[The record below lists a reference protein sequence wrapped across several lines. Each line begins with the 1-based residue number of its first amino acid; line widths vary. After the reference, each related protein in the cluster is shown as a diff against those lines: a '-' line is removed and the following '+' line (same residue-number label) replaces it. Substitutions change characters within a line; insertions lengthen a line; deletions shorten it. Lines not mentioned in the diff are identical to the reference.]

1 MAVARQGRAGVMR
14 AAGLAAALIAAMTTF
29 GLAAQPLPALQE
41 FYFDTDP
48 AAVPMVVVPA
58 DLMAP
63 LLFSWAT
70 VSSRLSAAPA
80 LSSVPLLVSVTWLS
94 PRMRNASDAME
105 VICPVLLTERIALAL
120 LLALAGLAIYYYNR
134 LVFNRARVAEAWSGI
149 DVQLKR
155 RASLIPALVECVRQY
170 MSYEQGTLQAL
181 VQERMRAVQL
191 ADSPL
196 GERAPV
202 EAHLGTQLRQLFAL
216 VEDYPALKADGQF
229 LDLQRTI
236 TEVENHIQMARR
248 YYNGAVR
255 ELNVLVESVPSN
267 LVARPFA
274 FTQAEYFS
282 LDDPRDAQSPKME
295 F

>member
-1 MAVARQGRAGVMR
+1 MHGAGFW
-14 AAGLAAALIAAMTTF
+14 AGLA
-29 GLAAQPLPALQE
+29 
-41 FYFDTDP
+41 
-48 AAVPMVVVPA
+48 
-58 DLMAP
+58 
-63 LLFSWAT
+63 
-70 VSSRLSAAPA
+70 
-80 LSSVPLLVSVTWLS
+80 LLV
-94 PRMRNASDAME
+94 A
-105 VICPVLLTERIALAL
+105 LT
-120 LLALAGLAIYYYNR
+120 GLAIYIYNR

-170 MSYEQGTLQAL
+170 MNYEQGTLQAL
-181 VQERMRAVQL
+181 VQERQRAVQL

-202 EAHLGTQLRQLFAL
+202 EAQLSLQLRQLFAL
-216 VEDYPALKADGQF
+216 VEAYPTLKADGQF

-236 TEVENHIQMARR
+236 TEVEAHIQMARR

-255 ELNVLVESVPSN
+255 ELNVLIESVPSN
-267 LVARPFA
+267 LVARLFS

-282 LDDPRDAQSPKME
+282 LDDPRDAQPPKME

>member
-1 MAVARQGRAGVMR
+1 MQEL
-14 AAGLAAALIAAMTTF
+14 GLWW
-29 GLAAQPLPALQE
+29 
-41 FYFDTDP
+41 
-48 AAVPMVVVPA
+48 V
-58 DLMAP
+58 
-63 LLFSWAT
+63 
-70 VSSRLSAAPA
+70 
-80 LSSVPLLVSVTWLS
+80 
-94 PRMRNASDAME
+94 
-105 VICPVLLTERIALAL
+105 LAL
-120 LLALAGLAIYYYNR
+120 LLVVAGLGIYYYNR

-170 MSYEQGTLQAL
+170 MNYEQGTLQAL
-181 VQERMRAVQL
+181 VQERLRALQL

-202 EAHLGTQLRQLFAL
+202 EAHLSTQLRQLFAL

-236 TEVENHIQMARR
+236 TDVENQIQMARR

-282 LDDPRDAQSPKME
+282 LDDPRDAQSPNME

>member
-1 MAVARQGRAGVMR
+1 MQG
-14 AAGLAAALIAAMTTF
+14 AGLWW
-29 GLAAQPLPALQE
+29 
-41 FYFDTDP
+41 
-48 AAVPMVVVPA
+48 VVG
-58 DLMAP
+58 
-63 LLFSWAT
+63 
-70 VSSRLSAAPA
+70 
-80 LSSVPLLVSVTWLS
+80 
-94 PRMRNASDAME
+94 
-105 VICPVLLTERIALAL
+105 VLL
-120 LLALAGLAIYYYNR
+120 LLAGVAIYYYNR
-134 LVFNRARVAEAWSGI
+134 LVFNRARVAEASSGI

-170 MSYEQGTLQAL
+170 MSYEQGTLQAV

-196 GERAPV
+196 GQRAPV
-202 EAHLGTQLRQLFAL
+202 EAHLSTQLRQLFAL

-229 LDLQRTI
+229 LDLQRNI
-236 TEVENHIQMARR
+236 TEAEEHIQMARR

-267 LVARPFA
+267 LLARAFT

-282 LDDPRDAQSPKME
+282 LDDPLDAQSPKME

>member
-1 MAVARQGRAGVMR
+1 MQEL
-14 AAGLAAALIAAMTTF
+14 GLWW
-29 GLAAQPLPALQE
+29 
-41 FYFDTDP
+41 
-48 AAVPMVVVPA
+48 V
-58 DLMAP
+58 
-63 LLFSWAT
+63 
-70 VSSRLSAAPA
+70 
-80 LSSVPLLVSVTWLS
+80 
-94 PRMRNASDAME
+94 
-105 VICPVLLTERIALAL
+105 LAL
-120 LLALAGLAIYYYNR
+120 LLVVAGLGIYYYNR

-170 MSYEQGTLQAL
+170 MNYEQGTLQAL
-181 VQERMRAVQL
+181 VQERLRALQL

-196 GERAPV
+196 AERASV
-202 EAHLGTQLRQLFAL
+202 EAHLSTQLRQLFAL

-236 TEVENHIQMARR
+236 TDVENQIQMARR

-274 FTQAEYFS
+274 FTPAEYFS
-282 LDDPRDAQSPKME
+282 LDDPRDAQSPNME

>member
-1 MAVARQGRAGVMR
+1 MQG
-14 AAGLAAALIAAMTTF
+14 AGLWV
-29 GLAAQPLPALQE
+29 GLA
-41 FYFDTDP
+41 
-48 AAVPMVVVPA
+48 
-58 DLMAP
+58 
-63 LLFSWAT
+63 
-70 VSSRLSAAPA
+70 
-80 LSSVPLLVSVTWLS
+80 
-94 PRMRNASDAME
+94 
-105 VICPVLLTERIALAL
+105 VLL
-120 LLALAGLAIYYYNR
+120 GLGGLGIYYYNR

-155 RASLIPALVECVRQY
+155 RSSLIPALVECVRQY

-181 VQERMRAVQL
+181 VQERARAVQL

-196 GERAPV
+196 GQRAPV

-216 VEDYPALKADGQF
+216 VEGYPALKADSQF
-229 LDLQRTI
+229 LDLQRNI
-236 TEVENHIQMARR
+236 SEVEEHIQMARR

-282 LDDPRDAQSPKME
+282 LDDQRDAQSPKME

>member
-1 MAVARQGRAGVMR
+1 MQGT
-14 AAGLAAALIAAMTTF
+14 GLWWGA
-29 GLAAQPLPALQE
+29 
-41 FYFDTDP
+41 
-48 AAVPMVVVPA
+48 
-58 DLMAP
+58 
-63 LLFSWAT
+63 
-70 VSSRLSAAPA
+70 
-80 LSSVPLLVSVTWLS
+80 
-94 PRMRNASDAME
+94 
-105 VICPVLLTERIALAL
+105 AL
-120 LLALAGLAIYYYNR
+120 LLLAAVTIYYYNR

-170 MSYEQGTLQAL
+170 MGYEQATLQAL

-196 GERAPV
+196 GQRAPV
-202 EAHLGTQLRQLFAL
+202 EAHMSTQLRQLFAL
-216 VEDYPALKADGQF
+216 FEDYPALKADGQF
-229 LDLQRTI
+229 IDLQRTL

-255 ELNVLVESVPSN
+255 ELNVRVESVPSN
-267 LVARPFA
+267 LVARTFA
-274 FTQAEYFS
+274 FTPAEYFS